1 MNTTDIKMTWNG
13 SQWDCSAAGPQSTLP
28 PGTTIH
34 LRIPAADG
42 AMAAVGQ
49 TSDKILIQKAG
60 TTSLSGG
67 VGPLMLPKDTCVY
80 LPIAPSSKDKGAWEL
95 WDEHQRQQK
104 PKLARKPAK
113 ALVPILLLEDLH
125 LLGEGRIELA
135 DCRCTIGEREFKSLN
150 EAGSHAHSQWSNRIN
165 NTLSVFREIRYVR
178 NKQLTLLMD
187 LREHVMEGTPFRDET
202 GEDEGP
208 ELFDTSSM

>member
-1 MNTTDIKMTWNG
+1 MNTTDITMTWNG
-13 SQWDCSAAGPQSTLP
+13 SQWDCSAAGLKSPLP

-34 LRIPAADG
+34 LRIPAEGIPEA
-42 AMAAVGQ
+42 
-49 TSDKILIQKAG
+49 TETLPDKIPMYKAG
-60 TTSLSGG
+60 NASLSSG
-67 VGPLMLPKDTCVY
+67 VGPLMLPKDTWVY

-95 WDEHQRQQK
+95 WDEHQKLEK
-104 PKLARKPAK
+104 PKIARKPAK
-113 ALVPILLLEDLH
+113 ALVPILLLEDLQ
-125 LLGEGRIELA
+125 LGSA

-208 ELFDTSSM
+208 ELFDTSAL

>member
-1 MNTTDIKMTWNG
+1 MNSTDITLTWNG
-13 SQWDCSAAGPQSTLP
+13 SQWDCSATGPQSPLP
-28 PGTTIH
+28 PGTTIQVS
-34 LRIPAADG
+34 IPAQGRPEATQAPPD
-42 AMAAVGQ
+42 Q
-49 TSDKILIQKAG
+49 ILTQNPG
-60 TTSLSGG
+60 TASPSGEA
-67 VGPLMLPKDTCVY
+67 GPLMLPKETWVY

-95 WDEHQRQQK
+95 WDEHQKLQK

-113 ALVPILLLEDLH
+113 ALVPILLQEDLQ

-150 EAGSHAHSQWSNRIN
+150 EAGSHAHSQWSNRAN

-187 LREHVMEGTPFRDET
+187 LREHVIEGTPFRDET

-208 ELFDTSSM
+208 ELFDTSVL

>member
-1 MNTTDIKMTWNG
+1 MNTTEITLTWNG
-13 SQWDCSAAGPQSTLP
+13 SQWNCSATGPEALLP
-28 PGTTIH
+28 SGTTIRLH
-34 LRIPAADG
+34 IPVEA
-42 AMAAVGQ
+42 
-49 TSDKILIQKAG
+49 QKKTAISQP
-60 TTSLSGG
+60 TVG
-67 VGPLMLPKDTCVY
+67 VGPLMLPKNTWVY

-95 WDEHQRQQK
+95 WDEHQKLQK
-104 PKLARKPAK
+104 PQLARKPAK
-113 ALVPILLLEDLH
+113 ALVPILLHEDLH

-187 LREHVMEGTPFRDET
+187 LREHLMEGTPFRDET

-208 ELFDTSSM
+208 ELFDTSAL